1 MGYRLHSP
9 HVGRSGW
16 KALAGGR
23 YRVHRRKVLATV
35 AITVFS
41 SLVKE
46 RAIAIVA
53 RLVAQEGRAIFGGS
67 VLRSKDTIT
76 VPRAIHGPNA
86 RRCIEFAGEGH
97 VNTNSLVGVAAGLSL
112 ADHDLLNLAILTEIF
127 PSTERLKELIFVS
140 DRRVEAD
147 NVDQVLLDNTDTG
160 QVLPTGSLDFPF
172 FGFLLF
178 RSSRLAVFQCQI
190 CLEPKHSRL
199 VGMWR
204 RYHRAWVDSLLNV
217 GNLVLDGTFIVSA
230 PTVRASSFF
239 ILRFNVV
246 VAELANLKTSH
257 VRCGTRRQR
266 RAICL
271 RHNKGS
277 SGRDIS
283 RITIGTYLI
292 STRTRFK
299 ILIGQIELFNA
310 QGAVG

>member
-1 MGYRLHSP
+1 MQESAVP
-9 HVGRSGW
+9 II
-16 KALAGGR
+16 AL
-23 YRVHRRKVLATV
+23 L
-35 AITVFS
+35 
-41 SLVKE
+41 
-46 RAIAIVA
+46 IAK
-53 RLVAQEGRAIFGGS
+53 EGRAIFGCS
-67 VLRSKDTIT
+67 VLRPEHSIAISGT
-76 VPRAIHGPNA
+76 VHGIDAHRSVDFA
-86 RRCIEFAGEGH
+86 RESHI
-97 VNTNSLVGVAAGLSL
+97 NTNSLVGVAAGLSL

-299 ILIGQIELFNA
+299 ILIGEIELFNA
-310 QGAVG
+310 QGAVGSLVHRSRGLNELQDVPELVVVVDDGIDQ